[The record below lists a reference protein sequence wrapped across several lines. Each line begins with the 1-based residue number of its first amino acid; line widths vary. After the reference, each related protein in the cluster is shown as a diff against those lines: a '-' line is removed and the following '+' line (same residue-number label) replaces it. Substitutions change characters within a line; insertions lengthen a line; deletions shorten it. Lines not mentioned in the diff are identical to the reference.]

1 MPSPLE
7 TVRQRSHL
15 FDGFKEMV
23 PKSQRKTFL
32 VVKLVEV
39 LKKTYVCLRGAEK
52 EFAVTSFLRKMC

>member
-1 MPSPLE
+1 MSSPLE

-32 VVKLVEV
+32 VKLVEV
-39 LKKTYVCLRGAEK
+39 LKRTYVCLRGAEK